1 MMLLAVNIGNSNIRF
16 AVFKSDDSVV
26 TWTINSKPA
35 RTEYEFFAKFSNMY
49 EPFGIKKEE
58 ITDIV
63 IGSVVPPLTMNVKI
77 ALKKIHGFN
86 PMIVNRDTP
95 GGIIQYSKQMGT
107 DLYANAVSAHHSGIE
122 GKKIVIDFGTALTFL
137 AIDEVG
143 EVTGVIIAPGII
155 TALNS
160 LVGETAQLP
169 EIELKAPSTVLGRD
183 TVTCMQSGM
192 VFGYLSMVEGMIDRI
207 NKELGADCTVISTG
221 GLGGIYKP
229 LSDKIHHD
237 DRLHTIKGLKILY
250 ELNKDSFEK

>member
-1 MMLLAVNIGNSNIRF
+1 MLLAVNIGNSNIRF
-16 AVFKSDDSVV
+16 AVFKNDSEVI

-49 EPFGIKKEE
+49 EPFGINKEE

-77 ALKKIHGFN
+77 ALRKIHGFK
-86 PMIVNRDTP
+86 PMIVDRDTP
-95 GGIIQYSKQMGT
+95 GGIIQYSKQIGT
-107 DLYANAVSAHHSGIE
+107 DLYANAVAAHHLGYE

-143 EVTGVIIAPGII
+143 EVTGVIIAPGIN

-169 EIELKAPSTVLGRD
+169 EIELKAPKTVLGRD

-207 NKELGADCTVISTG
+207 NKELGAECTVISTG

-229 LSDKIHHD
+229 LTQSIHFD

-250 ELNKDSFEK
+250 DLNKDSFDK

>member
-1 MMLLAVNIGNSNIRF
+1 MLLAVNIGNSNIRF

-49 EPFGIKKEE
+49 EPFGIDKND

-63 IGSVVPPLTMNVKI
+63 IGSVVPPLTMNVKK
-77 ALKKIHGFN
+77 ALKKIHGLK
-86 PMIVNRDTP
+86 PMVVDRDTP

-107 DLYANAVSAHHSGIE
+107 DLYANAVAAHHLGYP
-122 GKKIVIDFGTALTFL
+122 GKKIIIDFGTALTFL
-137 AIDEVG
+137 AIDENG
-143 EVTGVIIAPGII
+143 EVTGVIIAPGIN

-169 EIELKAPSTVLGRD
+169 EIELIAPKTVLGRD

-207 NKELGADCTVISTG
+207 NKELDASCHVISTG

-229 LSDKIHHD
+229 LTAKINHD

-250 ELNKDSFEK
+250 ELNKGFIEK

>member
-1 MMLLAVNIGNSNIRF
+1 MLLAVNIGNSNIRF
-16 AVFKSDDSVV
+16 AVFKSNEEIV

-63 IGSVVPPLTMNVKI
+63 IGSVVPPLTMNVRH
-77 ALKKIHGFN
+77 ALKKIHGFK
-86 PMIVNRDTP
+86 PMIVDRDTP

-107 DLYANAVSAHHSGIE
+107 DLYANAVAAHHLGYE
-122 GKKIVIDFGTALTFL
+122 GDKIVIDFGTALTFL
-137 AIDEVG
+137 AIDKTG
-143 EVTGVIIAPGII
+143 EVTGVIIAPGIN

-169 EIELKAPSTVLGRD
+169 EIELRAPKTVLGRD

-192 VFGYLSMVEGMIDRI
+192 VFGYLSMVEGMIERI
-207 NKELGADCTVISTG
+207 NKELNTKCTVISTG

-229 LSDKIHHD
+229 LTDKIEFD

-250 ELNKDSFEK
+250 ELNKDKN

>member
-1 MMLLAVNIGNSNIRF
+1 MLLVVNIGNSNIRF
-16 AVFKSDDSVV
+16 AVFKTDDSVV

-49 EPFGIKKEE
+49 EPFGISKED

-77 ALKKIHGFN
+77 ALRKIHGFN
-86 PMIVNRDTP
+86 PMIVDRSTP
-95 GGIIQYSKQMGT
+95 GGVIQYSKQMGT
-107 DLYANAVSAHHSGIE
+107 DLYANAVAAHNLYPPK
-122 GKKIVIDFGTALTFL
+122 KKIVIDFGTALTFL
-137 AIDEVG
+137 AINEGG
-143 EVTGVIIAPGII
+143 EVTGVSIAPGIN

-169 EIELKAPSTVLGRD
+169 EIELVVPNTILGRD

-192 VFGYLSMVEGMIDRI
+192 MFGYISMVEGMINRI
-207 NKELGADCTVISTG
+207 NKELGEECYVISTG
-221 GLGGIYKP
+221 GLGGVYKP
-229 LSDKIHHD
+229 LTETIDIN

>member
-1 MMLLAVNIGNSNIRF
+1 MLLVVNIGNSNIRF
-16 AVFKSDDSVV
+16 AVFKTDDSVV

-49 EPFGIKKEE
+49 EPFGISKED

-77 ALKKIHGFN
+77 ALRKIHGFN
-86 PMIVNRDTP
+86 PMVVDRSTP
-95 GGIIQYSKQMGT
+95 GGVIQYSKQMGT
-107 DLYANAVSAHHSGIE
+107 DLYANAVAAHNLYPPK
-122 GKKIVIDFGTALTFL
+122 KKIVIDFGTALTFL
-137 AIDEVG
+137 AINEEG
-143 EVTGVIIAPGII
+143 EVTGVSIAPGIN

-169 EIELKAPSTVLGRD
+169 EIELVVPDTVLGRD

-192 VFGYLSMVEGMIDRI
+192 MFGYISMVEGMISRI
-207 NKELGADCTVISTG
+207 NKELGEECYVISTG
-221 GLGGIYKP
+221 GLGGVYKP
-229 LSDKIHHD
+229 LTETIDIN